1 MPYRVGSTIKS
12 VGVAGIRPF
21 SDAFWVDWPAG
32 KRSYTLHFNSR
43 FQGRALVLVAA
54 AVWQVLECLA
64 KIGL

>member
-12 VGVAGIRPF
+12 VGGAGIRPF

-43 FQGRALVLVAA
+43 FQGRALVLVA
-54 AVWQVLECLA
+54 VWQVLEFFA

>member
-32 KRSYTLHFNSR
+32 KRSYTLQFNSR
-43 FQGRALVLVAA
+43 FQGSALVLVA
-54 AVWQVLECLA
+54 V
-64 KIGL
+64 